1 MCLIVLAYKQRDD
14 YPLLLAGNRDE
25 FYARPAAPLDWWQD
39 HKQILAGR
47 DLTAGGT
54 WFGVTQGGKFA
65 AVTNY
70 REPGKEQQGKK
81 SRGALVQNFLAS
93 DTPTA
98 AYAQELVAAAVDYN
112 GFNLV
117 FGDGESVYYFSN
129 RSPEP
134 PRPLAAGLYGLS
146 NHLLDT
152 PWPKVTRAKAA
163 FAAADPE
170 KEAIFK
176 ILADRTIPPDG
187 EIQQTGLSAK
197 VEKALSAAFIAVEG
211 YGTRASS
218 FLTIDRNRETNFY
231 ERTFLNGIAA
241 GDRHF
246 VFRTPAASP
255 AL

>member
-117 FGDGESVYYFSN
+117 F
-129 RSPEP
+129 PI
-134 PRPLAAGLYGLS
+134 PRCRRKTA
-146 NHLLDT
+146 
-152 PWPKVTRAKAA
+152 RR
-163 FAAADPE
+163 
-170 KEAIFK
+170 
-176 ILADRTIPPDG
+176 RT
-187 EIQQTGLSAK
+187 
-197 VEKALSAAFIAVEG
+197 V
-211 YGTRASS
+211 
-218 FLTIDRNRETNFY
+218 
-231 ERTFLNGIAA
+231 
-241 GDRHF
+241 
-246 VFRTPAASP
+246 SP
-255 AL
+255 ARRARSRHGTSIGIFHLQPSRC